1 MDIRK
6 FLPLR
11 ATSPT
16 QRQGREAEAR
26 AQQYLE
32 ARGLRLVAANYRCRH
47 GEIDLIMRHGEVLVF
62 IEVRERKNSRY
73 GGAAASVTRQKQ
85 EKIIATAQHFLQ
97 HQPEF
102 HHAPARFDVLALNPG
117 SLEAPIDWLQAAFT
131 L

>member
-1 MDIRK
+1 VR
-6 FLPLR
+6 P
-11 ATSPT
+11 
-16 QRQGREAEAR
+16 R
-26 AQQYLE
+26 AQAWLE
-32 ARGLRLVAANYRCRH
+32 ERGLRLLAANYRCRY

-62 IEVRERKNSRY
+62 IEVRERKHSSF

-97 HQPEF
+97 HQPGF

-117 SLEAPIDWLQAAFT
+117 NTATPIDWLQAAFT

>member
-6 FLPLR
+6 FLSLP
-11 ATSPT
+11 AVSPR

-26 AQQYLE
+26 AQAYLE
-32 ARGLRLVAANYRCRH
+32 AQGLRLVAANYHCRF
-47 GEIDLIMRHGEVLVF
+47 GEIDLIMRHGSVLVF
-62 IEVRERKNSRY
+62 VEVRERRSNNF
-73 GGAAASVTRQKQ
+73 GGAAASVTRRKQ

-102 HHAPARFDVLALNPG
+102 SRTPARFDVLALTGAG
-117 SLEAPIDWLQAAFT
+117 SNAIDWLQAAFT

>member
-11 ATSPT
+11 AGSPR
-16 QRQGREAEAR
+16 QHQGREAEAR
-26 AQQYLE
+26 AQRFLE
-32 ARGLRLVAANYRCRH
+32 ARGLRLVAANYRCRY

-62 IEVRERKNSRY
+62 IEVRERRHSGF

-102 HHAPARFDVLALNPG
+102 NQAPARFDVLALNPG
-117 SLEAPIDWLQAAFT
+117 NSSAPIDWLQAAFT